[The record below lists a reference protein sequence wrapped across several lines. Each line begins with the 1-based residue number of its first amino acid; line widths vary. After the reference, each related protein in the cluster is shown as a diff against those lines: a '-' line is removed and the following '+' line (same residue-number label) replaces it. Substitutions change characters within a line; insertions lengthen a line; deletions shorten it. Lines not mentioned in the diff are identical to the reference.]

1 MENTTK
7 TKKMKKIPNLATVIS
22 RIVITLLIIS
32 LVIVGGVS
40 CYLNFSSTAASAQ
53 QSSEQM
59 AMLAAQ
65 RVIHE
70 MQTYEK
76 IAYESGSIARL
87 ADAERAV
94 EDKKEIIDQRVAT
107 HGLVRG
113 NIVNKNGKSI
123 FDGNDYSEREY
134 FKVAM
139 TGVACTSTPLV
150 SKITGELSIIVAA
163 PLWENGIPNTK
174 VVGVVYYAPP
184 ETFLNDIVASIKI
197 SENASCFILD
207 KNGNTIAHEDMDRVK
222 SGENIIA
229 LSQTEPGLTDL
240 AAIHQKMVA
249 GESGYGNYRFNGES
263 NTVAYAP
270 IPDTDGWSIAVVQ
283 PVTDYLGDTLIGI
296 LITIGFIVLGCLAGT
311 VIVIRYAKRI
321 SKPIGACAQQL
332 TEIAGGNM
340 NVETVE
346 DNTCMETHQL
356 AAATGNISAT
366 VSGII
371 TDLEYGLD
379 GLSKGDFT
387 VNSKV
392 PELYTGDYEAL
403 AKALYALID
412 RLTRTIRGIQQAGEQ
427 VASGSGQVSSGAQAL
442 SQGATEQASSVE
454 ELAATI
460 NEVSEQVRKNAE
472 NAGEVKAAT
481 DGVTQDIVKSNEW
494 MQQLD
499 AAMQDINKKSEDI
512 GKIIKTIE
520 DIAFQ
525 TNILALNAAVE
536 AARAGAAG
544 KGFAVVADEVRSL
557 AGKSAEAASNTTV
570 LIEDTVT
577 AVNDGTRLANE
588 TAASMNRVVGGAENI
603 ATLIADISEAS
614 ERQASSLV
622 QVTQGV
628 DQISSVVQ
636 TNSATAEQ
644 SAAASEELSGQAQVL
659 KELVDQFKLAENT
672 EA

>member
-107 HGLVRG
+107 HGLRRG
-113 NIVNKNGKSI
+113 NIINKNGKSI

-222 SGENIIA
+222 SSENIIA
-229 LSQTEPGLTDL
+229 LSQTEPGLAGL

-263 NTVAYAP
+263 KTVAYAP

-311 VIVIRYAKRI
+311 VIAIRYAKRI
-321 SKPIGACAQQL
+321 SKPIGVCAQQL

-356 AAATGNISAT
+356 AAATGNISVT

-371 TDLEYGLD
+371 ADLEYGLD

-412 RLTRTIRGIQQAGEQ
+412 RLTRTVRGIQQAGEQ

-442 SQGATEQASSVE
+442 SQGAAEQASSVE

-472 NAGEVKAAT
+472 NAGEVKAVT

>member
-1 MENTTK
+1 MENTRK
-7 TKKMKKIPNLATVIS
+7 IKKIPNLAAVIS
-22 RIVITLLIIS
+22 RIVITILIIS
-32 LVIVGGVS
+32 LVLVGGVS
-40 CYLNFSSTAASAQ
+40 CYLNFSSTAASAR
-53 QSSEQM
+53 QSAEEM
-59 AMLAAQ
+59 ATLAAQ

-76 IAYESGSIARL
+76 IAYETGSVARL

-107 HGLVRG
+107 HGLMRG
-113 NIVNKNGKSI
+113 NIINKNGKSI

-139 TGVACTSTPLV
+139 TGVAYTSTPLV
-150 SKITGELSIIVAA
+150 SKITGDLSIIVAA
-163 PLWENGIPNTK
+163 PLWEGGIPNTS
-174 VVGVVYYAPP
+174 VVGVVYYAPT

-197 SENASCFILD
+197 SENGSCFILD
-207 KNGNTIAHEDMDRVK
+207 KNGTTIAHEDMERVK
-222 SGENIIA
+222 SSENVIA
-229 LSQTEPGLTDL
+229 LSQTEPDLADL
-240 AAIHQKMVA
+240 AAIQQKMVA
-249 GESGYGNYRFNGES
+249 GESGYSNYHFNGEAK
-263 NTVAYAP
+263 TVAYAP

-283 PVTDYLGDTLIGI
+283 PVMDYLGDTLIGI
-296 LITIGFIVLGCLAGT
+296 FITIGLILLGCLVGAIIT
-311 VIVIRYAKRI
+311 IQYTKRI
-321 SKPIGACAQQL
+321 SKPIGVCAQQL

-340 NVETVE
+340 NVDTVE

-371 TDLEYGLD
+371 NDLEYGLD

-392 PELYTGDYEAL
+392 PELYVGDYEAL

-603 ATLIADISEAS
+603 ASLIADISEAS

-622 QVTQGV
+622 QVTQGI

-659 KELVDQFKLAENT
+659 KELVDQFKIPENAET
-672 EA
+672 

>member
-1 MENTTK
+1 MENTTE

-22 RIVITLLIIS
+22 RIVITILIIS

-40 CYLNFSSTAASAQ
+40 CYLNFSSTAASAR

-59 AMLAAQ
+59 ATLAAQ

-134 FKVAM
+134 FKIAM

-222 SGENIIA
+222 GSENIIA
-229 LSQTEPGLTDL
+229 LSQTEPGLAGL

-263 NTVAYAP
+263 KTVAYAP

-321 SKPIGACAQQL
+321 SKPIGVCAQQL

-371 TDLEYGLD
+371 ADLEYGLD

-387 VNSKV
+387 VNSRV

-412 RLTRTIRGIQQAGEQ
+412 RLTRTVRGIQQAGEQ

-481 DGVTQDIVKSNEW
+481 DGVTQDIIKSNEW

-499 AAMQDINKKSEDI
+499 AAMRDINKKSEDI